1 MSKVYIYKGFERFWH
16 WSQALLIMFLAITG
30 FEVHGTF
37 DIFGFEKAVAFH
49 RTASWLLLGLIVI
62 SIFWH
67 FTTGEWRQYI
77 PTTKNLKEQLRYYLV
92 DMFRGKKHPTKKT
105 QLRKLNPLQRL
116 VYLSFKLVLIPMT
129 LISGIMY
136 MLYKSFD
143 ENNIV
148 IVEDY
153 PLESIA
159 FWHTLGAIL
168 LIVFLIVHVYM
179 TTTGETPTSN
189 IKAMVTGYEDLEEDT
204 KSSDKNE
211 NENKEKVNPIKKV
224 KK

>member
-16 WSQALLIMFLAITG
+16 WTQASLIMFLAVTG

-37 DIFGFEKAVAFH
+37 EIFGFEKAVEFH
-49 RTASWLLLGLIVI
+49 RTASWLLIGLIII

-77 PTTKNLKEQLRYYLV
+77 PTTKKLKEQILYY
-92 DMFRGKKHPTKKT
+92 MSGIFKGEHHPTAKT
-105 QLRKLNPLQRL
+105 QLRKLNPLQRI
-116 VYLSFKLVLIPMT
+116 VYLAFKLVLIPMT
-129 LISGIMY
+129 FISGIMY
-136 MLYKSFD
+136 MLYKSFV
-143 ENNIV
+143 ENDIV
-148 IVEDY
+148 VVEDFS
-153 PLESIA
+153 LESIA

-189 IKAMVTGYEDLEEDT
+189 INAMITGYEDLEDEETHEDSEEVNGKMNHT
-204 KSSDKNE
+204 KEDNQ
-211 NENKEKVNPIKKV
+211 
-224 KK
+224 